1 MLDLVFL
8 HFEVFNA
15 KGNVKAAM
23 EEGKGEFVG
32 AFCTALGSLQPGT
45 SCPLIP
51 ARIRTDVVCDQAID
65 KFRCTIK

>member
-8 HFEVFNA
+8 HFEVLNA

-32 AFCTALGSLQPGT
+32 AFCTALGGLQPGSSLLPYSLT
-45 SCPLIP
+45 CRL
-51 ARIRTDVVCDQAID
+51 TG
-65 KFRCTIK
+65 